1 MKLRIILLISAT
13 LILSTQ
19 FAQAASVTL
28 VGFTIQ
34 AGAFNDLSRAERLCN
49 VLKAKGLE
57 AAWYKKENGLHAVFF
72 GNFKSHGEAKTS
84 AERLKQEQVL
94 GSFYITPAKKGTPV
108 FGKHSSTSLQAGAG
122 VVLGKIAAQTA
133 ERFVGVPYRWG
144 GDNVVE
150 GMDCS
155 GFVKAVYYLVGL
167 NIPRTSQEQFNA
179 GTELSKADI
188 RPGDLVF
195 FGKGSRKITH
205 VGLYLGGN
213 RFVHAPRRNEPIQI
227 TSLDDERYSVKFVGA
242 RRMV

>member
-1 MKLRIILLISAT
+1 MKLLRILLISAT
-13 LILSTQ
+13 LILSSQ
-19 FAQAASVTL
+19 LAQAASVTP

-34 AGAFNDLSRAERLCN
+34 AGAFNDLSKAERLRN

-57 AAWYKKENGLHAVFF
+57 AAWYKKENGLHAVVF
-72 GNFKSHGEAKTS
+72 GNFKSHGEAKIS

-94 GSFYITPAKKGTPV
+94 GSFYITPAKKSTPV
-108 FGKHSSTSLQAGAG
+108 FGKHSSTSLHADVGSG
-122 VVLGKIAAQTA
+122 MGNIAAQTA

-155 GFVKAVYYLVGL
+155 GFVKAVFYLIGL

-179 GTELSKADI
+179 GTELSKEDI
-188 RPGDLVF
+188 QPGDLVF

-205 VGLYLGGN
+205 VGMYLGDH
-213 RFVHAPRRNEPIQI
+213 RFVHAPRRNEPIQV

-242 RRMV
+242 RRLF

>member
-1 MKLRIILLISAT
+1 MKLRTILLISAT
-13 LILSTQ
+13 LILSSQ
-19 FAQAASVTL
+19 FAQAAPVTP

-34 AGAFNDLSRAERLCN
+34 AGAFNDLSKAERLCI

-57 AAWYKKENGLHAVFF
+57 AAWYKKENGLHAVVF

-84 AERLKQEQVL
+84 AEKLKHEQVL
-94 GSFYITPAKKGTPV
+94 GSFFITPAKKGAPV
-108 FGKHSSTSLQAGAG
+108 FGNQSSTSLQAGA

-213 RFVHAPRRNEPIQI
+213 RFIHAPRRNEPIQI